1 MIYRRIAMIGVLV
14 GAAVAAR
21 ADDASPESQG
31 ELSLPWSAFEKLLQL
46 NKDNVL
52 LSWEEFQRLLQ
63 QTGVA
68 EPPPYQLQNGQVSLT
83 REEFKHLLDRLKPP
97 AGEGAKAYMTKA
109 IYTGRVTRKGA
120 TVTAKIRLD
129 VATPVGAY
137 SPVRVPLFPEGVAF
151 EDISLDGR
159 PALVESAGGWTTVT
173 VPRPGEHELTA
184 VFALSATL
192 DKEPY
197 RVHFQIPSTPITQLD
212 FFLDAPHLEARVD
225 GAAQAVSTPADGG
238 TRVRASLPQGN
249 SIGLSWNAVEPERA
263 KGPAKVYATVHQL
276 LSVQDDAVRATARVE
291 LDVLQNTINNFSIVL
306 PEGYTL
312 LDVTGDAVG
321 EWKKRGEGERT
332 LFVPFSYAR
341 KGRFTVDVR
350 VERAFKDAGGA
361 LPFDGFR
368 VLDVVRE
375 SGDLLIEKTTNG
387 EVTVAET
394 AGLTRLDPRETPPA
408 LSALASQTYLDAYKY
423 IRPPYRLSLDIR
435 RHEEIAV
442 VSSVIDTANAV
453 TLLLKDGKCVTHV
466 TWSIKNTARQFL
478 ELRLPAGAEVW
489 SVVVDGRPAKPS
501 KNADGATLVPLN
513 RSRIEGDNLVP
524 YDVEVLYFR
533 PLRRPGVGGWRSL
546 DLPNADLKISQL
558 IWSVYLPTED
568 DYLYFGGT
576 VDKEKDAEGFR
587 PLAAVARGQRRI
599 LSRLSEA
606 SSDALYQSAPGAG
619 GDYREA
625 RKQKARQS
633 AQYNLK
639 SEFDESQGINE
650 DAFAQQVEREINF
663 FSNVNRAPAT
673 GEAAGTPLRIK
684 VPNAGQVYR
693 FSKVLVQENEPMTL
707 GALHLHGA
715 LIPLIK
721 LLLGLWILWTLYRS
735 RLRLRQAGE
744 GLVRLAERHPREL
757 GWIRSPLGPALG
769 LFVLGLGLSWV
780 SRYLS
785 LVAILGAF
793 ALGGRWIVGRW
804 LSGRKN
810 P

>member
-1 MIYRRIAMIGVLV
+1 MNFRRLFLIGALV
-14 GAAVAAR
+14 GPSFAGR
-21 ADDASPESQG
+21 AEDASTQSQG
-31 ELSLPWSAFEKLLQL
+31 ELSLPWAAFEKLLQL

-52 LSWEEFQRLLQ
+52 LTWEEFQRLLQ
-63 QTGVA
+63 QTGAA
-68 EPPPYQLQNGQVSLT
+68 ETPPYQLQNGQVSLT
-83 REEFKHLLDRLKPP
+83 RDEFKRLLDRLKPP
-97 AGEGAKAYMTKA
+97 AGEGAKAYLTRA
-109 IYTGRVTRKGA
+109 VYTGRVTRKGA

-129 VATPVGAY
+129 VATPAGAY
-137 SPVRVPLFPEGVAF
+137 SPVRVPLFPDGVAF
-151 EDISLDGR
+151 EDILLDGR

-184 VFALSATL
+184 VFALSSTL

-197 RVHFQIPSTPITQLD
+197 RVNFQVPATPITQVD

-225 GAAQAVSTPADGG
+225 GAAQAASTPADGG

-249 SIGLSWNAVEPERA
+249 SIGISWNAVEPERA

-291 LDVLQNTINNFSIVL
+291 LDVLQNTINNLSIVL

-321 EWKKRGEGERT
+321 EWKKRGEGART
-332 LFVPFSYAR
+332 LFVPFAYAR
-341 KGRFTVDVR
+341 KGRFTMDVR
-350 VERAFKDAGGA
+350 VERAFKDTGGA

-408 LSALASQTYLDAYKY
+408 LSALASQTFLDAYKY

-466 TWSIKNTARQFL
+466 TWSVKNTARQFL
-478 ELRLPAGAEVW
+478 ELRLPPGAEVW

-501 KNADGATLVPLN
+501 KNAEGATLVPLN
-513 RSRIEGDNLVP
+513 RSRIDGDNLAP
-524 YDVEVLYFR
+524 YDVEVMYFR
-533 PLRRPGVGGWRSL
+533 PLSRPGPGGWRSL
-546 DLPNADLKISQL
+546 DLPNVDLKISQL

-599 LSRLSEA
+599 LNRLSEA
-606 SSDALYQSAPGAG
+606 STDALYQSASGVG
-619 GDYREA
+619 GEHREA

-663 FSNVNRAPAT
+663 FSNVNRSPGGGDAT
-673 GEAAGTPLRIK
+673 GTPLRIK
-684 VPNAGQVYR
+684 VPNAGQIYR

-715 LIPLIK
+715 VIPLVK
-721 LLLGLWILWTLYRS
+721 LLLVLGILLALFRL
-735 RLRLRQAGE
+735 RLRLRQGWD
-744 GLVRLAERHPREL
+744 GLGRLAERHPREL
-757 GWIRSPLGPALG
+757 GWIHTPLGAAAGLFALG
-769 LFVLGLGLSWV
+769 IALSWV
-780 SRYLS
+780 SKFFAF
-785 LVAILGAF
+785 VAFLGSF
-793 ALGGRWIVGRW
+793 ALAGRWIFNRW
-804 LSGRKN
+804 LAGRKS